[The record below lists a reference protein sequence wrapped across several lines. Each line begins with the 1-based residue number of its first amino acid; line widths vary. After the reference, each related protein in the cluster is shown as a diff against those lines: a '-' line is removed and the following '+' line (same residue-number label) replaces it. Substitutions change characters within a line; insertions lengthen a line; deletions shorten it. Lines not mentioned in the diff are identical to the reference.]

1 MSFGGSFQPGAL
13 RSSVLCL
20 LVNPALYVMCSTCTF
35 FENDENSNIERQD
48 HASDDDVTNEWWHT
62 GLITGIT
69 INGDYRQVALGM
81 CMGQLLVGF

>member
-1 MSFGGSFQPGAL
+1 
-13 RSSVLCL
+13 
-20 LVNPALYVMCSTCTF
+20 MCSTCTF

-69 INGDYRQVALGM
+69 INGDYRQVALGIF
-81 CMGQLLVGF
+81 LVIEALSAKKI